1 MDPENIAQPV
11 KALSI
16 GESIWEIIRFVF
28 IIVIIVVPIRV
39 FVAQP
44 FIVSG
49 RSMDPTFADKQY
61 LIIDELSYFLRSP
74 VRGEVIVF
82 KYPKDPSKYFIKR
95 IIGLPGET
103 VKIDGQ
109 KITII
114 KADGTSKVLEENY
127 ASITNGLGAVY
138 KTFELDQDD
147 YFVVG
152 DNRDWSLDSRAWGP
166 VDENLIRGRAF
177 LRLFPFT
184 TVDYLPGSINN

>member
-1 MDPENIAQPV
+1 MDPETTIISP
-11 KALSI
+11 KTPSI
-16 GESIWEIIRFVF
+16 GESIWEIIRFVL

-39 FVAQP
+39 FIAQP

-95 IIGLPGET
+95 IIGLPSET

-109 KITII
+109 KITIT
-114 KADGTSKVLEENY
+114 KTDGTSKVLEEDY

-138 KTFELDQDD
+138 KTFELGQDE

-166 VDENLIRGRAF
+166 VDEDLIRGRAF

-184 TVDYLPGSINN
+184 TIDYLPGSINN